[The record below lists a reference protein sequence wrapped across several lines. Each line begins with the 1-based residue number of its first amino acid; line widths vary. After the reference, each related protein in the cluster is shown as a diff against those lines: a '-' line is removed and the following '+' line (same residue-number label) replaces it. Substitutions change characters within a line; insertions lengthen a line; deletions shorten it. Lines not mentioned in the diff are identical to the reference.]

1 MVKRAL
7 RLLMYDF
14 CFLSLLVPAGLTAT
28 YWVASKAQLLDRVR
42 RGSTRPNVRKE
53 ANLVDVQ
60 EIRQALGKAG
70 SKKEPEHKTHTTKQ
84 SQSKS
89 RRDESWAKISEFGG

>member
-1 MVKRAL
+1 VKWNAN
-7 RLLMYDF
+7 DN
-14 CFLSLLVPAGLTAT
+14 PNAGR
-28 YWVASKAQLLDRVR
+28 SHMS
-42 RGSTRPNVRKE
+42 GSTRPNARKE

-60 EIRQALGKAG
+60 EIRRALGKAG

-89 RRDESWAKISEFGG
+89 RRDESGAKISESGG